1 MNNGLCKVEFRNVR
15 LSFGDRVVLDGVN
28 FQVGTGELKMILGA
42 SGSGKS
48 TILRLILG
56 LIKPDDGEIFIGE
69 EEISRLRETELMPIR
84 RRISMVFQDGALF
97 DSLTVYDNVAYRPRE
112 LGWDEDKIEGRVLRV
127 LDEVNLLDEADA
139 YPDELSGGM
148 RRRVAFA
155 RAVVDMPEIILF
167 DEATAGLDPPTA
179 REICQLMIRLRDLE
193 GVSVIFV
200 THKLNDVLYLSS
212 NYMLTEKGDKAELL
226 AEGKS
231 LNLINTK
238 ILLLRDGRI
247 AFEGTDEQLWNS
259 DDPYIRNFI
268 RMDDQGLN
276 NQL

>member
-1 MNNGLCKVEFRNVR
+1 MNNDLRKVEFREVR
-15 LSFGDRVVLDGVN
+15 LAFGDRAVLDGVN
-28 FQVGTGELKMILGA
+28 FQVGPGELKVVLGA

-56 LIKPDDGEIFIGE
+56 LIKPDSGEIFIDE
-69 EEISRLRETELMPIR
+69 EEISRLTEPELMPIR

-112 LGWDEDKIEGRVLRV
+112 LGWDEEKIEGRVRRV
-127 LDEVNLLDEADA
+127 LGEVNLLDEAFA

-155 RAVVDMPEIILF
+155 RAVVDSPEIILF

-200 THKLNDVLYLSS
+200 THKLNDLSYLSS
-212 NYMLTEKGDKAELL
+212 NYMFTGEDNQAELR

-231 LNLINTK
+231 LSLINTK
-238 ILLLRDGRI
+238 ILLLRDGQI

-268 RMDDQGLN
+268 RMDDQLMEN
-276 NQL
+276 RR

>member
-1 MNNGLCKVEFRNVR
+1 
-15 LSFGDRVVLDGVN
+15 
-28 FQVGTGELKMILGA
+28 MILGA

-56 LIKPDDGEIFIGE
+56 LIKPDDGEIFIDE
-69 EEISRLRETELMPIR
+69 EEISRLTEAELMPFR
-84 RRISMVFQDGALF
+84 QRISMVFQDGALF

-112 LGWDEDKIEGRVLRV
+112 LGWDEEKIERRALRV

-155 RAVVDMPEIILF
+155 RAVVDSPEIILF

-200 THKLNDVLYLSS
+200 THKLNDLLYLSS
-212 NYMLTEKGDKAELL
+212 NYMFTGEDNQAELR

-231 LNLINTK
+231 LSLINTK

-268 RMDDQGLN
+268 RMDDQRVENRL
-276 NQL
+276 

>member
-1 MNNGLCKVEFRNVR
+1 MNNDLRKVEFRGVR
-15 LSFGDRVVLDGVN
+15 LAFGDRVVLDGVN
-28 FQVGTGELKMILGA
+28 FQVGPGELKVILGA

-56 LIKPDDGEIFIGE
+56 LIKPDSGEIFIDE
-69 EEISRLRETELMPIR
+69 EEISRLTESELMPIR

-112 LGWDEDKIEGRVLRV
+112 LGWDEEKIEGRVRRV
-127 LDEVNLLDEADA
+127 LGEVNLLDEADA
-139 YPDELSGGM
+139 YPNELSGGM

-155 RAVVDMPEIILF
+155 RAVVDSPEIILF

-200 THKLNDVLYLSS
+200 THKLNDLRYLSS
-212 NYMLTEKGDKAELL
+212 NYMFTGEDNQAELR

-259 DDPYIRNFI
+259 DDPYIRHFI
-268 RMDDQGLN
+268 RMDDQRMEN
-276 NQL
+276 RP

>member
-1 MNNGLCKVEFRNVR
+1 MNDGLRKVEFRGVR

-28 FQVGTGELKMILGA
+28 FQVRPGELKMILGA

-56 LIKPDDGEIFIGE
+56 LIKPDDGEIFIDE
-69 EEISRLRETELMPIR
+69 EEISRLTETELMPIR

-112 LGWDEDKIEGRVLRV
+112 LGWDEEKIEGRVLRV
-127 LDEVNLLDEADA
+127 LDEVNLSDEADA

-155 RAVVDMPEIILF
+155 RAVVDSPEIILF

-200 THKLNDVLYLSS
+200 THKLNDVRYLSS
-212 NYMLTEKGDKAELL
+212 NYMLTGNGDQAELR
-226 AEGKS
+226 AEGES

-247 AFEGTDEQLWNS
+247 AFDGTDEQLWNS

-268 RMDDQGLN
+268 RMDDQGMSK
-276 NQL
+276 